1 MKYKNYQMEQMI
13 EPLAKHLDR
22 RDILGFA
29 AAKNINAL
37 RNEAREYL
45 DLKDKLIMEYG
56 EQIIDEEGMPT
67 AQYKLEIGSEGFEK
81 YQKEIE
87 VFANQE
93 GEPKIYMVKPAD
105 VIGLL
110 DGKEILE
117 IAWMIG
123 D

>member
-1 MKYKNYQMEQMI
+1 MKYTNAIMEQMI
-13 EPLAKHLDR
+13 ASLEKYLDR

-29 AAKNINAL
+29 AAKNINTL

-45 DLKDKLIMEYG
+45 ELKDKLIREYG
-56 EQIIDEEGMPT
+56 EQIIDDDGMPT
-67 AQYKLEIGSEGFEK
+67 PQYRLEIGTEGFKKFQE
-81 YQKEIE
+81 EIE
-87 VFANQE
+87 VFAKQE
-93 GEPKIYMVKPAD
+93 GDPKLYYVNPDA